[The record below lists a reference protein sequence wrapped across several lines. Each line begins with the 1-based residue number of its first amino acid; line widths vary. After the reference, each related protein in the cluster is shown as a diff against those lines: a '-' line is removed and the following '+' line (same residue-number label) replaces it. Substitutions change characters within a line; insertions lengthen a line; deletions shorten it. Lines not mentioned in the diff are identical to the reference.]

1 MQLQL
6 QLRLRSQAAQPTN
19 GADIA
24 GELLPSGA
32 GCECRRCVM
41 QRGRCKEYNRTCDEA
56 CEAGI
61 PSEKSPDSG
70 ANDAWETRNIAR
82 TEGAKF
88 PSSRCNKGV
97 LEVATRHVRGH
108 GCGVLEIWKMNPF
121 SPVVDLIDKIDKIDK
136 RGWVDQV
143 FLHP

>member
-19 GADIA
+19 SADIA

-32 GCECRRCVM
+32 GCECRRCVV

-88 PSSRCNKGV
+88 PTSRCNNKGL
-97 LEVATRHVRGH
+97 LEVPRDTSVVMGV
-108 GCGVLEIWKMNPF
+108 GCWRYGK
-121 SPVVDLIDKIDKIDK
+121 
-136 RGWVDQV
+136 
-143 FLHP
+143 